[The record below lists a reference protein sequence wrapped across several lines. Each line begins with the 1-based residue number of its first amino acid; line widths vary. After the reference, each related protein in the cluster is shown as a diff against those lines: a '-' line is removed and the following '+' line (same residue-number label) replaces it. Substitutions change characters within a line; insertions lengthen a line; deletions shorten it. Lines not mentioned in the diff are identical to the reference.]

1 MEDIRYKQRFENF
14 EKSFLKLQDALD
26 IVEPSDIEKA
36 GIIQYFEIS
45 FELSWKLMKDYLL
58 YLGYDV
64 NSPRESIKRA
74 FSIGLIDDGEEWLN
88 ALVDR
93 NLTVHTYN
101 QEQADEIY
109 KKIANAYY
117 NLLKNLYNKFKDL

>member
-14 EKSFLKLQDALD
+14 EKSFLKLQEALD
-26 IVEPSDIEKA
+26 ILEPSDIEKA

-74 FSIGLIDDGEEWLN
+74 FAIGLIDDGEEWLN
-88 ALVDR
+88 ALIDR
-93 NLTVHTYN
+93 NLTVHTYD

-109 KKIANAYY
+109 LKIANVYF
-117 NLLKNLYNKFKDL
+117 NLLQNLYNKFKDL

>member
-1 MEDIRYKQRFENF
+1 MEDIRYRQRFENF

-109 KKIANAYY
+109 KKIANVYY

>member
-74 FSIGLIDDGEEWLN
+74 FAIGLIDDGEEWLN
-88 ALVDR
+88 ALIDR
-93 NLTVHTYN
+93 NLTVHTYD

-109 KKIANAYY
+109 QKIANVYF
-117 NLLKNLYNKFKDL
+117 NLLQNLYNKFKDL

>member
-74 FSIGLIDDGEEWLN
+74 FSIGLIENGEEWLN
-88 ALVDR
+88 ALIDR
-93 NLTVHTYN
+93 NLTVHTYD

-109 KKIANAYY
+109 KKIANVYY
-117 NLLKNLYNKFKDL
+117 KLLQNLYNKFKDL